1 MPSFIRQFAM
11 TATDFKYVYGPVPS
25 RRLGRSLGVDLVPFK
40 TCTYDCIYCQLGRTT
55 DQTTRR
61 IEYVETDK
69 VLAELKAKLESA
81 PPPDYISLAGSGEPT
96 LHARIGEVIAGI
108 KRLTRTPVAVLT
120 NGSLLW
126 DGNVQQAL
134 MEADLVMPS
143 LDAGDEAMF
152 QRVNRPHPD
161 IAFETMADGLAAFTA
176 RFPGWVWL
184 EVLLVEGITGTERQ
198 VDKIAALARRIRP
211 ERVQLNTVSRPPV
224 EEIARAVSR
233 ERLSRLAQRFSGP
246 VELISDSGPE
256 SPPAPGASAVTDA
269 DILDLL
275 TRRPCTAGGV
285 AVGLSLHIQEAA
297 KRLEALTKT
306 GAVAVRQKGGE
317 IFYCLRQSGA
327 RAGRPG

>member
-1 MPSFIRQFAM
+1 MSMP
-11 TATDFKYVYGPVPS
+11 DFKYVYGPVPS

-69 VLAELKAKLESA
+69 VLAELKVKLESV
-81 PPPDYISLAGSGEPT
+81 PPPDYVGLAGSGEPT

-108 KRLTRTPVAVLT
+108 KRLTRAPVAVLT

-126 DGNVQQAL
+126 DVDVQQAL

-152 QRVNRPHPD
+152 QRVNRPHRE
-161 IAFETMADGLAAFTA
+161 IAFETMVDGVAAFTA
-176 RFPGWVWL
+176 RFPRLVWL
-184 EVLLVEGITGTERQ
+184 EVLLVDGITGTERQ
-198 VDKIAALARRIRP
+198 VEKIAVLTRRIRP
-211 ERVQLNTVSRPPV
+211 GRVQLNTVSRPPA
-224 EEIARAVSR
+224 EGFARAVPR

-256 SPPAPGASAVTDA
+256 SPLSPSFCRVPDS

-275 TRRPCTAGGV
+275 ARRPCTAGGV
-285 AVGLSLHIQEAA
+285 AAGLSLHIQEAA
-297 KRLEALTKT
+297 KRLEALVKT
-306 GAVAVRQKGGE
+306 GAVAILQKDGE
-317 IFYCLRQSGA
+317 IFYFLTNLTNPDSSTKESI
-327 RAGRPG
+327 